1 MAQPT
6 DRTDPDAR
14 QEGTHDAPQDPPQDQ
29 GPAMDDT
36 QTDATGALADDFDA
50 VDPTGASDGASE
62 GGDS

>member
-6 DRTDPDAR
+6 DPTDPDAR

-36 QTDATGALADDFDA
+36 QVDATGALADQLDA
-50 VDPTGASDGASE
+50 ADDGSSE
-62 GGDS
+62 GGES